1 MLLRN
6 VTTQL
11 IGSGKKYYLRYMIKT
26 PLDRRVS
33 VVLEGEAVELRLS
46 ELRGMP
52 CLVLLGEPG
61 IGKSTALE
69 YEASQEGGELLTC
82 REAMNGF
89 PIASASTAYLDALDE
104 YRAGDNGKDKLLQLA
119 NTITQS
125 GVRRW
130 RLTCRAEDWREA
142 ADMRAMRRAA
152 SEHPITVAYLL
163 PLDDTEAEIVLS
175 GLGEADPERFLADA
189 RARGA
194 GAFLENP
201 LSLQLLHSVVESGD
215 AWPST
220 RFELFTRAVYA
231 LAHEHDPE
239 RVNDR
244 RAPVD
249 DIVDAAGRLSFYLLA
264 SGARALWRSN
274 ALAVGSHAKDFV
286 VVQSLAID
294 SELADFALDT
304 AIFRGEGQ
312 TFEPSHRTIAEFLAG
327 RFLAELVI
335 GKPTGPLF
343 PLARAVAVITGSDHK
358 APSELRGLYA
368 WFTAHLSQKG
378 DEKGALRLIE
388 RDAATVLA
396 YGDAAAFTTNGRR
409 AILVNLDRD
418 DPFFLSSRDAIT
430 VFGGLAGDDLV
441 PDFLSIL
448 DSDVTS
454 HLQLTVLQALADGP
468 PLAGMQNKLYE
479 IAVNPARPLWQ
490 RRRAAEAWVTGSPD
504 HAAARRR
511 LLAELSR
518 VTKSYDQIS
527 LRADVLSD
535 IPTHELSHQEIS
547 DLLSD
552 LNELAPATDG
562 ESEESG
568 NLFPLLL
575 KLKKAPRPDLF
586 DQPMIRKTSE
596 DRGLKLEVR
605 HFMQASLADA
615 VNNNLDI
622 GPTRLWSWIRNT
634 SDYEWDRLEEPLAKA
649 IGAWIDKDK
658 ENRELELFTV
668 LLESSPIEEGP
679 WMATNHYITIA
690 RRLPDDTLIENLLDL
705 AGKTPHVPRRRRLLE
720 VAAYAVRSESQWPK
734 WEGRI
739 VAALEKEGHFS
750 EFIADLRKDPNK
762 SWKEKK
768 EQRKAKELAET
779 DAARVHNIASLE
791 PKINAIASG
800 RESEFG
806 ALKWG
811 AELYRNATIS
821 KKEPPLSR
829 IEHFTNARITSAIA
843 EGFVQF
849 AIHTDIKV
857 DAADLGKA
865 EATNGSYVQEYVVAA
880 GIHQALMA
888 GREEEIGN
896 CPPVIAIV
904 ALRQNYFSGDEQPSL
919 ASWGVKHLAHDIA
932 VGSDEMLRYWH
943 AALNAGDQ
951 DLDAIHH
958 LASSQERDFLS
969 ITLKRLLEERP
980 NLPPRALM
988 QALTASARIL
998 SRTEMANLTEGA
1010 LAKELDTQRM
1020 RLWQSVALILDPE
1033 KFEGTHTAEEIRAA
1047 FLGPDG
1053 DLVTRLQEI
1062 CPRPDQLDRLR
1073 ISTLAVGHPLED
1085 RDWARPEGPSGVIR
1099 AAINRLSASNDPTA
1113 GSLLKSLIASSDP
1126 SWRQLLTHAAAEH
1139 ARLLRDNLF
1148 IAPSVG
1154 ELKVALAG
1162 GAPASPTDLVA
1173 VVLEEIERYRST
1185 LRTGTEMP
1193 WKRYWNTD
1201 RNGAPEK
1208 PQIEN
1213 EDRDRLLELLK
1224 SRLERYGVA
1233 AAMPEA
1239 RRGENTRA
1247 DILLLSH
1254 SGRNLP
1260 IEAKRHFN
1268 SELWTAPAEQLAGY
1282 AADEG
1287 AFGYGIYLV
1296 FWFGT
1301 DYRVPTRRDGKKPPA
1316 SAGELEAML
1325 REDLPSSL
1333 EEKISVIVLDVSRP
1347 ETVSKPKPSR
1357 KTTTKSKPPRR
1368 GTKKSV

>member
-1 MLLRN
+1 M
-6 VTTQL
+6 TTQL
-11 IGSGKKYYLRYMIKT
+11 LDTCKKYYRRHMIKT

-33 VVLEGEAVELRLS
+33 VVLEGEVVELRLS

-82 REAMNGF
+82 REAMNGV

-104 YRAGDNGKDKLLQLA
+104 YRAGENGKDKLLQLA

-152 SEHPITVAYLL
+152 SEHPITVAHLL
-163 PLDDTEAEIVLS
+163 PLDDTEAETVLS
-175 GLGEADPERFLADA
+175 GLGEAHPERFLADA

-201 LSLQLLHSVVESGD
+201 LSLQLLHSVVASGGL
-215 AWPST
+215 WPST
-220 RFELFTRAVYA
+220 RFELFDRAIYA

-244 RAPVD
+244 RPPVD
-249 DIVDAAGRLSFYLLA
+249 DIVETAGQLSFYLLA

-274 ALAVGSHAKDFV
+274 ALAVGSRAKDFV

-294 SELADFALDT
+294 PELADFSLDT

-327 RFLAELVI
+327 RFLAELVT
-335 GKPTGPLF
+335 GEPTGALF
-343 PLARAVAVITGSDHK
+343 PLARAIALITGNDHK

-368 WFTAHLSQKG
+368 WFAAHLSQKG

-396 YGDAAAFTTNGRR
+396 YGDAAAFSTNGRR
-409 AILVNLDRD
+409 AILITLDRE

-448 DSDVTS
+448 DSEVTS

-468 PLAGMQNKLYE
+468 PLVGMQNKLHE
-479 IAVNPARPLWQ
+479 IAVDPARPLWQ
-490 RRRAAEAWVTGSPD
+490 RQRAAEAWVKGSSEPGV
-504 HAAARRR
+504 ARRR
-511 LLAELSR
+511 LIAELSR
-518 VTKSYDQIS
+518 TTKSYDQIS

-535 IPTHELSHQEIS
+535 IPTQELSHQEIS

-552 LNELAPATDG
+552 LNELAPAADG

-568 NLFPLLL
+568 NLFSLLL
-575 KLKKAPRPDLF
+575 KLKKSPRPDLF
-586 DQPMIRKTSE
+586 DRPIIRKPRE
-596 DRGLKLEVR
+596 DRGVKLEVR

-615 VNNNLDI
+615 INNNLDVEA
-622 GPTRLWSWIRNT
+622 TRLWSWIRNT
-634 SDYEWDRLEEPLAKA
+634 RDYEWDRLEEPLAKA
-649 IGAWIDKDK
+649 IGAWIDVDK
-658 ENRELELFTV
+658 ANRELDLFAV
-668 LLESSPIEEGP
+668 LLESSPAEEGP

-690 RRLPDDTLIENLLDL
+690 RRVPDDILIENLLGL
-705 AGKTPHVPRRRRLLE
+705 AGNTSDGPRRRRLFE

-739 VAALEKEGHFS
+739 VEALENEGNFLDL
-750 EFIADLRKDPNK
+750 IADLRKDPNK
-762 SWKEKK
+762 SWKEQEEK
-768 EQRKAKELAET
+768 RKAKELAET
-779 DAARVHNIASLE
+779 DAARAHNIASLE
-791 PKINAIASG
+791 PNLNAIAAG
-800 RESEFG
+800 RDREFG
-806 ALKWG
+806 ALKW
-811 AELYRNATIS
+811 ASELYRDAVIS

-829 IEHFTNARITSAIA
+829 IEHFTNARIASAIA
-843 EGFVQF
+843 EGFIQF

-880 GIHQALMA
+880 GIHQALMG

-896 CPPVIAIV
+896 SPPVIAIV
-904 ALRQNYFSGDEQPSL
+904 ALRQNYFSGDERPSL

-932 VGSDEMLRYWH
+932 VGSDEILRYWH
-943 AALNAGDQ
+943 AALDAGDQ

-958 LASSQERDFLS
+958 LASSQEPDFLS
-969 ITLKRLLEERP
+969 IILKRLLEERP
-980 NLPPRALM
+980 NLPPRALT

-998 SRTEMANLTEGA
+998 SRIEMANLTERA
-1010 LAKELDTQRM
+1010 LAEELDIQSM

-1033 KFEGTHTAEEIRAA
+1033 KFEGTHTSEEIRAA
-1047 FLGPDG
+1047 FLAPDG
-1053 DLVTRLQEI
+1053 DLVTRLHEI
-1062 CPRPDQLDRLR
+1062 CPRPDQLDRLQ
-1073 ISTLAVGHPLED
+1073 ISTLASTHPLED
-1085 RDWARPEGPSGVIR
+1085 RDWARPEGPSGIIR
-1099 AAINRLSASNDPTA
+1099 AAINRLSASCDPD
-1113 GSLLKSLIASSDP
+1113 GGNILKSLIASSDP
-1126 SWRQLLTHAAAEH
+1126 SWRPLLTHAAAEH

-1148 IAPSVG
+1148 IAPSVA
-1154 ELKVALAG
+1154 ELKAALAG
-1162 GAPASPTDLVA
+1162 GAPASPADLVA

-1185 LRTGTEMP
+1185 LRTGSEMP

-1201 RNGAPEK
+1201 HNGAPEK

-1224 SRLERYGVA
+1224 ARLQQYGVA

-1254 SGRNLP
+1254 AGRNLP

-1268 SELWTAPAEQLAGY
+1268 SELWTAPKEQLAGY

-1287 AFGYGIYLV
+1287 AIGYGIYLV
-1296 FWFGT
+1296 FWFGNE
-1301 DYRVPTRRDGKKPPA
+1301 YRVPTRRDGSSPPT

-1325 REDLPSSL
+1325 RADLPSSL
-1333 EEKISVIVLDVSRP
+1333 QERISIIVLDVSRP
-1347 ETVSKPKPSR
+1347 ETVSKPKSSR
-1357 KTTTKSKPPRR
+1357 KKSIKSEPLLP
-1368 GTKKSV
+1368 GTKKSDQR

>member
-1 MLLRN
+1 MSRFKAILRMLLRN
-6 VTTQL
+6 VPTQL
-11 IGSGKKYYLRYMIKT
+11 IDTSKKYYLRYMIKT

-33 VVLEGEAVELRLS
+33 VVLEGEPVELRLS

-82 REAMNGF
+82 REAMNGI

-104 YRAGDNGKDKLLQLA
+104 YRAGENGKDKLLQLA
-119 NTITQS
+119 NAITQS

-152 SEHPITVAYLL
+152 SEHPITVAHLL

-201 LSLQLLHSVVESGD
+201 LSLQLLHSVVASGGL
-215 AWPST
+215 WPST
-220 RFELFTRAVYA
+220 RFELFDRAIYA

-244 RAPVD
+244 RPLVD

-274 ALAVGSHAKDFV
+274 ALAVGSRAKDFV
-286 VVQSLAID
+286 VVQSLAMD
-294 SELADFALDT
+294 PELADFSLDT

-327 RFLAELVI
+327 RFLAELVTGQPI
-335 GKPTGPLF
+335 GPLF
-343 PLARAVAVITGSDHK
+343 PLARAVALITGNDHK

-396 YGDAAAFTTNGRR
+396 YGDAAAFSTNGRR
-409 AILVNLDRD
+409 AIVVNLDRD

-448 DSDVTS
+448 DSEVTS

-468 PLAGMQNKLYE
+468 PLVGMQNKLHE
-479 IAVNPARPLWQ
+479 IAVKPARPLWQ
-490 RRRAAEAWVTGSPD
+490 RQRAAEAWVKGSSDPSV
-504 HAAARRR
+504 ARRR
-511 LLAELSR
+511 LIAELSR
-518 VTKSYDQIS
+518 TTKSYDQIS

-552 LNELAPATDG
+552 LNELAPAADG

-568 NLFPLLL
+568 NLFSLLL

-615 VNNNLDI
+615 INNNLDI
-622 GPTRLWSWIRNT
+622 GATRLWSWIRNT
-634 SDYEWDRLEEPLAKA
+634 RDYEWDRLEEPLAKA
-649 IGAWIDKDK
+649 IGAWIDVDTAK
-658 ENRELELFTV
+658 RELELFTV
-668 LLESSPIEEGP
+668 LLENSPIEEGP

-690 RRLPDDTLIENLLDL
+690 RRVPDDILIENLLDL
-705 AGKTPHVPRRRRLLE
+705 AGKTPYGPRRRRLFK

-739 VAALEKEGHFS
+739 VSTLEKEGSFS
-750 EFIADLRKDPNK
+750 SFIADLRKDPNK
-762 SWKEKK
+762 SWKDEEEK
-768 EQRKAKELAET
+768 RKAKELAET
-779 DAARVHNIASLE
+779 DAARAHNIASLE
-791 PKINAIASG
+791 PKINAIAAG

-811 AELYRNATIS
+811 AELYRNAVIS
-821 KKEPPLSR
+821 KKEPPLTQ
-829 IEHFTNARITSAIA
+829 IEHFTNARIASAIA

-849 AIHTDIKV
+849 AIHTNIKV
-857 DAADLGKA
+857 AAADLGKA

-896 CPPVIAIV
+896 SPPVVAIV
-904 ALRQNYFSGDEQPSL
+904 ALRQNYFSGDERPSL
-919 ASWGVKHLAHDIA
+919 ASWGVKHLARDTT
-932 VGSDEMLRYWH
+932 VGSDEVLRYWH
-943 AALNAGDQ
+943 AALDAGDQ
-951 DLDAIHH
+951 DLDAHPSSGFVAGTRFSFHH
-958 LASSQERDFLS
+958 SETPRGGAAESTTQSVVASPDGVSASFVQNRDGQS
-969 ITLKRLLEERP
+969 HRESTR
-980 NLPPRALM
+980 
-988 QALTASARIL
+988 
-998 SRTEMANLTEGA
+998 EGA
-1010 LAKELDTQRM
+1010 RHSK
-1020 RLWQSVALILDPE
+1020 
-1033 KFEGTHTAEEIRAA
+1033 HAA
-1047 FLGPDG
+1047 MAVG
-1053 DLVTRLQEI
+1053 
-1062 CPRPDQLDRLR
+1062 RPDTRPR
-1073 ISTLAVGHPLED
+1073 KIRGHPH
-1085 RDWARPEGPSGVIR
+1085 
-1099 AAINRLSASNDPTA
+1099 T
-1113 GSLLKSLIASSDP
+1113 
-1126 SWRQLLTHAAAEH
+1126 
-1139 ARLLRDNLF
+1139 
-1148 IAPSVG
+1148 
-1154 ELKVALAG
+1154 
-1162 GAPASPTDLVA
+1162 
-1173 VVLEEIERYRST
+1173 
-1185 LRTGTEMP
+1185 
-1193 WKRYWNTD
+1193 
-1201 RNGAPEK
+1201 
-1208 PQIEN
+1208 
-1213 EDRDRLLELLK
+1213 
-1224 SRLERYGVA
+1224 
-1233 AAMPEA
+1233 
-1239 RRGENTRA
+1239 
-1247 DILLLSH
+1247 
-1254 SGRNLP
+1254 
-1260 IEAKRHFN
+1260 
-1268 SELWTAPAEQLAGY
+1268 
-1282 AADEG
+1282 
-1287 AFGYGIYLV
+1287 
-1296 FWFGT
+1296 
-1301 DYRVPTRRDGKKPPA
+1301 
-1316 SAGELEAML
+1316 
-1325 REDLPSSL
+1325 
-1333 EEKISVIVLDVSRP
+1333 
-1347 ETVSKPKPSR
+1347 
-1357 KTTTKSKPPRR
+1357 
-1368 GTKKSV
+1368 